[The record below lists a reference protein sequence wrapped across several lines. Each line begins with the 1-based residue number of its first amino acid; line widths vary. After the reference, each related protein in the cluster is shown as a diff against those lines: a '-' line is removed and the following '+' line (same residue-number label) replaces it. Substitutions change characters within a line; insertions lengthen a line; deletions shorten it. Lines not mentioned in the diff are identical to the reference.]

1 MGVRG
6 YGWKSSAEGGV
17 RGAEYSTQ
25 YPGARRRAGRG
36 EEEKRRKGK
45 TWNVELPFGGIRTV
59 TLLNSNRR
67 VASLVWKRQCEGET
81 NFELRIEH

>member
-1 MGVRG
+1 MGGKAV
-6 YGWKSSAEGGV
+6 
-17 RGAEYSTQ
+17 
-25 YPGARRRAGRG
+25 RRAGCGVRKTAPSTQEPGG
-36 EEEKRRKGK
+36 EPEEVKRRKGK
-45 TWNVELPFGGIRTV
+45 TWNVELPFGGLRTV